1 MVRAETDA
9 REVYAILLA
18 AGVSRRFGG
27 KNKLLEE
34 IDGSPLV
41 RRVAERLLGSR
52 AAGVIVVTGFEAE
65 HIAEALCGLDIDL
78 VRNRD
83 HGAGLSSSLR
93 CGIAAIPEEA
103 AGAMI
108 VLADMPDITPAFADR
123 LLDAFA
129 QEGGARIV
137 YPVRAD
143 GAQGNPVV
151 WPARYFAE
159 LQSLSGD
166 AGAKRLIARHEDA
179 TLRVPAAGDAPLRDI
194 DTPGDL
200 DAWRAG
206 GKNR

>member
-1 MVRAETDA
+1 M
-9 REVYAILLA
+9 
-18 AGVSRRFGG
+18 
-27 KNKLLEE
+27 
-34 IDGSPLV
+34 
-41 RRVAERLLGSR
+41 
-52 AAGVIVVTGFEAE
+52 
-65 HIAEALCGLDIDL
+65 
-78 VRNRD
+78 
-83 HGAGLSSSLR
+83 
-93 CGIAAIPEEA
+93 
-103 AGAMI
+103 
-108 VLADMPDITPAFADR
+108 
-123 LLDAFA
+123 
-129 QEGGARIV
+129 

-151 WPARYFAE
+151 WPVRYFAE